1 MNPTTQRKVLLVP
14 TDMSAASQAAVAYAA
29 NLARTMGGTLVLLH
43 VLSPAVVKET
53 AHERYV
59 DKQLEDV
66 RIMLRRW
73 FVNFIPEDARQGVQ
87 LQMIAAVGHPVSEIL
102 AVAEALRAEMI
113 VMATHGRRGLRRA
126 VYGSVAEAVLRNAPC
141 PVLAVRVPSYAPAA
155 PPLREITLDAAGIA
169 RAPS

>member
-1 MNPTTQRKVLLVP
+1 MNPPTQQKVLLAP
-14 TDMSAASQAAVAYAA
+14 TDMSAPSQAGVAYAA

-43 VLSPAVVKET
+43 VVSLAAVEET

-66 RIMLRRW
+66 RIMLRWW

-87 LQMIAAVGHPVSEIL
+87 LQVIAAVGHPVPEIL

-113 VMATHGRRGLRRA
+113 VMTTHGRRGLRRA

-141 PVLAVRVPSYAPAA
+141 PVLVIRVPSYAPAA
-155 PPLREITLDAAGIA
+155 LPLREVTPDAAGITKA
-169 RAPS
+169 AS